1 MCNRAFR
8 FRHNINAS
16 EMCRFEEST
25 LLDVRVD
32 YSEGA
37 INRNYEFAIRRLM
50 GHMAA
55 SQDSVAF

>member
-1 MCNRAFR
+1 
-8 FRHNINAS
+8 
-16 EMCRFEEST
+16 MCRFEEST